1 MDKEILAKA
10 CEKSFRDLFNKV
22 VTDIESYK
30 VETKEDE
37 MLSFDNGWNSAIDEI
52 LDYFKRGAKK
62 DNEE

>member
-1 MDKEILAKA
+1 MDLKIV
-10 CEKSFRDLFNKV
+10 EKYLDGFFRKMMK
-22 VTDIESYK
+22 DIESYK
-30 VETKEDE
+30 VKSKEDE

>member
-1 MDKEILAKA
+1 MDIRLL
-10 CEKSFRDLFNKV
+10 EKYVNKLFENIIK
-22 VTDIESYK
+22 DIESYK
-30 VETKEDE
+30 VESKEDE